1 MKIWVCS
8 DMQTAQVLKVQVHT
22 DITDSKMKIDQGQ
35 QVVMDLVETYFGSW
49 RGVTVDNFLTS
60 EALAEELFNKG
71 IKIKDKMHANKRE
84 IPQEFLL
91 HSKSK
96 EY

>member
-1 MKIWVCS
+1 
-8 DMQTAQVLKVQVHT
+8 MQTAQVLKVQVHT

-60 EALAEELFNKG
+60 GALAEELFKKG